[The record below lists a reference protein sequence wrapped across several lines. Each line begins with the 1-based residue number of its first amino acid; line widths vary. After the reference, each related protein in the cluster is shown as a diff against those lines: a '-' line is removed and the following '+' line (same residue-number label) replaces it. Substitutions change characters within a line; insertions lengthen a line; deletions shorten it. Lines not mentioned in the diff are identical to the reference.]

1 MLIYC
6 FAVTRRFTLLRVEN
20 RCCDVFLLDADPAAK
35 GTACVT
41 RDKVWIE
48 CSLCLNNSQKVCLD
62 VWPVQLERFKDPFI
76 STDLVTVLACS
87 CNNPNS
93 IICNPNQFMW
103 YIIYIY
109 TCIYIYIYLITVSL
123 FWMKHR
129 PIGRRS
135 RHAPRVS
142 RAMHQILHKAVLIA
156 KGQIV
161 NLDALITSYII
172 TIYHNIQRENLK
184 DSSFWL
190 FSPWKNHAS
199 HSIHRWSRCKVKW
212 AIGLASASYIWGTAL
227 TLHSTEQ
234 SFSKVSITVFQNVS
248 NILEFRWG
256 YG

>member
-1 MLIYC
+1 MQSKSIHVIYH
-6 FAVTRRFTLLRVEN
+6 
-20 RCCDVFLLDADPAAK
+20 
-35 GTACVT
+35 
-41 RDKVWIE
+41 
-48 CSLCLNNSQKVCLD
+48 
-62 VWPVQLERFKDPFI
+62 
-76 STDLVTVLACS
+76 
-87 CNNPNS
+87 
-93 IICNPNQFMW
+93 
-103 YIIYIY
+103 IYIHV
-109 TCIYIYIYLITVSL
+109 YIYISDNCFTILNETSTY
-123 FWMKHR
+123 
-129 PIGRRS
+129 RS
-135 RHAPRVS
+135 SVKACSASFSSHAPNS
-142 RAMHQILHKAVLIA
+142 AQGCADS

-184 DSSFWL
+184 DSCFWL